1 MLPSKHV
8 HMPIREVVH
17 ITPRYAFSHMEL
29 LNTIFHS
36 SGQSLWSSLGHVQ
49 PTDSLP
55 SASLLQTTQQTA
67 CTMVIFFTVYK
78 FFNVCM

>member
-36 SGQSLWSSLGHVQ
+36 SGQSSGHH
-49 PTDSLP
+49 
-55 SASLLQTTQQTA
+55 
-67 CTMVIFFTVYK
+67 
-78 FFNVCM
+78 